1 MFKIVIEILETP
13 WTVALI
19 LLSAIGRSLIARVYE
34 QVDAVN
40 EKYMLDLTRRDE
52 FNGQIRFNSGKF
64 RSLLHFFDMMI
75 RKNCLLLVS
84 AELQFE
90 TAENATKASGFAE
103 FVRSMVD
110 FVGNFIRVEINDT
123 YENLAKW
130 QAKCMFQF

>member
-1 MFKIVIEILETP
+1 METP

-19 LLSAIGRSLIARVYE
+19 LLNAIGRSLIARVYE

-40 EKYMLDLTRRDE
+40 EKYMVDLTRRDE
-52 FNGQIRFNSGKF
+52 FSGQIRFNTGKF
-64 RSLLHFFDMMI
+64 RSLLHFFDMNI

-90 TAENATKASGFAE
+90 TMKNATEALGFAE

-110 FVGNFIRVEINDT
+110 FVRSFIRVEINDT
-123 YENLAKW
+123 YENLSKW